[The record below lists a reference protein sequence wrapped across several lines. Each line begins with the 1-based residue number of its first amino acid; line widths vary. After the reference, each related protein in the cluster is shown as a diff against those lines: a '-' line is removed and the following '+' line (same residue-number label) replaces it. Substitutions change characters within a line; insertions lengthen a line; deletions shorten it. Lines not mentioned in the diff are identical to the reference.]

1 MAARWSPDHLRL
13 HRQLRRDPALLPA
26 GEPVL
31 VAVSGGQDSMALLA
45 LLLDLRRL
53 HHWPLLLWHG
63 NHNWRP
69 EAGEQARQL
78 AAWAA
83 AQGLPIQID
92 TWAKPAPGEA
102 AARAWRYD
110 ALAAAA
116 QRLGAGRIATGH
128 TASDRA
134 ETLLLNL
141 ARGSHRRGL
150 GALAARR
157 PLGESAA
164 GAGLADGRSAGS
176 SGLRELELVRP
187 LLGFSRADTG
197 RICQELA
204 LPIWP
209 DPSNHSPRF
218 SRNRVRQEVVPVLE
232 QLHPGAERRISA
244 LAERLAGEEQGRS
257 ELLELALRALVARQG
272 EEGQEAGTLEG
283 GALDGGALDGGA
295 LQLAALRACSAPLQR
310 DLLQHW
316 LRGRLGWALPARQL
330 EVLLARLAPGDGRGV
345 DRKGGGPG
353 EMQLAGGWRLR
364 WRRSTLELSREP

>member
-1 MAARWSPDHLRL
+1 MDRFSHGLMAMAERWSPDHLRL
-13 HRQLRRDPALLPA
+13 HRRLLRDPELLPSGA
-26 GEPVL
+26 TVL

-53 HHWPLLLWHG
+53 HHWALTLWHG

-83 AQGLPIQID
+83 DQGLPIRVD
-92 TWAKPAPGEA
+92 TWAEPAQAEA

-110 ALAAAA
+110 ALARTGR
-116 QRLGAGRIATGH
+116 QLGARRVATGH

-157 PLGESAA
+157 PLDEGTA
-164 GAGLADGRSAGS
+164 GAGLAGERSQGS
-176 SGLRELELVRP
+176 TGPRELELVRP

-204 LPIWP
+204 LPIWS

-244 LAERLAGEEQGRS
+244 LAQRLAEEETGRG
-257 ELLELALRALVARQG
+257 ELLALALQAVLAEQP
-272 EEGQEAGTLEG
+272 
-283 GALDGGALDGGA
+283 DA
-295 LQLAALRACSAPLQR
+295 LQLPALLACSPALQR
-310 DLLQHW
+310 DLIQHW
-316 LRGRLGWALPARQL
+316 LRHRLGQALPAGQL
-330 EVLLARLAPGDGRGV
+330 ETLLARLTPRPRRTPQGRT
-345 DRKGGGPG
+345 DRGRSAGPG

-364 WRRSTLELSREP
+364 WRQPTLQLIQEP